1 MTVAGLDRDAASV
14 PQIARSRTGP
24 IGGVNRKLTAPR
36 SALAS
41 VPMRSPERR
50 YGACP
55 LGTTPRRRVRLDLRA
70 RFHLSIE
77 VRAPGAPARAVV
89 ARVHGCTASDGDAD
103 SRWFGSS
110 KSACKYAGSLG
121 ASDEPC
127 RATVHSLSKVRPRIR
142 RTSERT
148 TRRNPLVERA
158 SDEAADGTRTHDLL
172 HGKQWLSRVVPLT
185 KRIRGVGDSRGLP
198 AIAVDSGNELVMV
211 RADSRSRRRRAL

>member
-1 MTVAGLDRDAASV
+1 M
-14 PQIARSRTGP
+14 
-24 IGGVNRKLTAPR
+24 
-36 SALAS
+36 
-41 VPMRSPERR
+41 
-50 YGACP
+50 
-55 LGTTPRRRVRLDLRA
+55 RLDLRA

-121 ASDEPC
+121 VSDERC

-172 HGKQWLSRVVPLT
+172 HGNRLRFPYKRLLERFVSESDYRELPWIRPLLVPQWSPERLDQMPAGIHVPGL
-185 KRIRGVGDSRGLP
+185 RGS
-198 AIAVDSGNELVMV
+198 A
-211 RADSRSRRRRAL
+211 